1 MQLFSEKWWEKIRW
15 GTPTSV
21 ALHLLVIALLLI
33 QLPKETPKPQGEQS
47 INVELVSP
55 PQPKQQEKP
64 KQEAQPKKEQPKPQP
79 APSRQQ
85 PQAFESAAAK
95 IKQEAKAAQ
104 LPPTAKAEKKDV
116 VNQPKKAE
124 AADAATK
131 KVEKEEAQAQK
142 QPETEKPTPQQL
154 AVLSTP
160 ANGDNSAAEKKP
172 AAEADEKK
180 PAAEAD
186 AEKAVSKADSVPVR
200 KPADD
205 KEKSDETEGEAE
217 ATAKLPSDRFV
228 KAEELFSAKSI
239 ADPRVKQA
247 MGQLP
252 VKKRILQL
260 CNIEALEQIRHQRPD
275 DFPDI
280 LVPFGPSGGFIGKEQ
295 IDASG
300 GAYRSKGNWYDV
312 DFKCKVDLETV
323 EVTSFSFAIGN
334 IVPKTAWKS
343 RRLPPN

>member
-1 MQLFSEKWWEKIRW
+1 M
-15 GTPTSV
+15 

-131 KVEKEEAQAQK
+131 KVEKEEAQARK

-172 AAEADEKK
+172 AAEAD
-180 PAAEAD
+180 
-186 AEKAVSKADSVPVR
+186 AEKAVSKADPVPVR
-200 KPADD
+200 KPADN
-205 KEKSDETEGEAE
+205 KEKSDETEGKAE

-252 VKKRILQL
+252 VKQRIKQL
-260 CNIEALEQIRHQRPD
+260 CSIEAMEQIRNQRPND
-275 DFPDI
+275 VIDLFTA
-280 LVPFGPSGGFIGKEQ
+280 FGPVGGFISKDGM
-295 IDASG
+295 DASG
-300 GAYRSKGNWYDV
+300 GAYRSKGNWYDF
-312 DFKCKVDLETV
+312 DFKCRVDLEKL

>member
-15 GTPTSV
+15 GTPISV
-21 ALHLLVIALLLI
+21 GLHLLVIALLLI
-33 QLPKETPKPQGEQS
+33 QLPHETPKPEGEQS
-47 INVELVSP
+47 VNVELVPP

-64 KQEAQPKKEQPKPQP
+64 KQEAQPKTEQPKPQP
-79 APSRQQ
+79 APARRQ
-85 PQAFESAAAK
+85 PQAFESAAATT
-95 IKQEAKAAQ
+95 KQDAKVAQ
-104 LPPTAKAEKKDV
+104 LPPTAKAEKRDV

-124 AADAATK
+124 ATAAATE
-131 KVEKEEAQAQK
+131 KVEKTEEPKAQK
-142 QPETEKPTPQQL
+142 QQETEEQAQQQV
-154 AVLSTP
+154 AVLSST
-160 ANGDNSAAEKKP
+160 ATGDKSAAEKKP
-172 AAEADEKK
+172 AATT
-180 PAAEAD
+180 D
-186 AEKAVSKADSVPVR
+186 AEKAVAKTDPMPMR
-200 KPADD
+200 KPVAD
-205 KEKSDETEGEAE
+205 KEKSEATDGKAET
-217 ATAKLPSDRFV
+217 TAKLPSDRFV

-260 CNIEALEQIRHQRPD
+260 CNIEALEQIRHQRPE
-275 DFPDI
+275 DFPDM

-312 DFKCKVDLETV
+312 DFKCKVNLETV
-323 EVTSFSFAIGN
+323 EVTSFSFAIGG
-334 IVPKTAWKS
+334 IIPQTAWKS

>member
-1 MQLFSEKWWEKIRW
+1 M
-15 GTPTSV
+15 

-172 AAEADEKK
+172 AAEAD
-180 PAAEAD
+180 

-260 CNIEALEQIRHQRPD
+260 CNIEALEQIRHQRPE